1 MSFVEDQA
9 RRAREAS
16 ILLRR
21 ATAGSKS
28 AALKAM
34 GARLK
39 SRLPDILEA
48 NKADLDQ
55 AKAEKLSDAKLD
67 RLKLDEKRVDEI
79 AKALTDIGDQPDP
92 VNRVYDERK
101 APSGVTCKRVR
112 VPIGVILMIFESRP
126 NVTAEA
132 AALCLRAGNAVL
144 LKGGHEAARTNRMIA
159 TCLQGAV
166 AQEGLPTDAV
176 QLVEGGHEAIDEL
189 LLLDRWID
197 VVIPRGG
204 EGLIR
209 SVVEKA
215 RMPVIKHYK
224 GNCHVYVDEAADPIM
239 ARTIVLNAKTQRPA
253 TCNAAEKLLIHE
265 RVAEKLLPQIAERL
279 IKAGVKLRGDDAARR
294 LIKDMK
300 VATEQDWSEE
310 YLDLIMSVKVVRD
323 LDEAIRQMTQT
334 ITKDYEMLK
343 NFADNASHEMQTPV
357 AIINSKLDLLIQDT
371 ALSMEHHR
379 PIQAMY
385 DAVGRLRQLNQS
397 LLLLTKIENN
407 QFVSETV
414 DLAPLIERKLVQ
426 LEDPVKDR
434 RLTVHTELDALQLPI
449 NGYLA
454 DILLNNLLTNAI
466 RHNQDG
472 GQVNIRLR
480 GRGLRVS
487 NSGAAL
493 GFDASTIFDRFTK
506 GMHSGGTGLGL
517 AIVRQIC
524 DNYHFGLTYSY
535 AGEMHTIDIT
545 FN

>member
-1 MSFVEDQA
+1 MSLVEDQA

-28 AALKAM
+28 AAIKAM

-67 RLKLDEKRVDEI
+67 RLKLDEKRVDEV
-79 AKALTDIGDQPDP
+79 AKALAAVGDQPDP
-92 VNRVYDERK
+92 VGKVFDERK
-101 APSGVTCKRVR
+101 APSGIVCKRVR

-144 LKGGHEAARTNRMIA
+144 LKGGHEASRTNRMIA

-176 QLVEGGHEAIDEL
+176 QMVEGGHEAIDEL

-204 EGLIR
+204 EGLIQ

-310 YLDLIMSVKVVRD
+310 YLDLIMSVKVVKD
-323 LDEAIRQMTQT
+323 LDEAIRHINT
-334 ITKDYEMLK
+334 YGS
-343 NFADNASHEMQTPV
+343 SHTD
-357 AIINSKLDLLIQDT
+357 AIVTGNEAAARRFLNEVDSSSVMWNCST
-371 ALSMEHHR
+371 
-379 PIQAMY
+379 
-385 DAVGRLRQLNQS
+385 RL
-397 LLLLTKIENN
+397 
-407 QFVSETV
+407 
-414 DLAPLIERKLVQ
+414 A
-426 LEDPVKDR
+426 
-434 RLTVHTELDALQLPI
+434 
-449 NGYLA
+449 
-454 DILLNNLLTNAI
+454 
-466 RHNQDG
+466 DG
-472 GQVNIRLR
+472 GQY
-480 GRGLRVS
+480 
-487 NSGAAL
+487 
-493 GFDASTIFDRFTK
+493 
-506 GMHSGGTGLGL
+506 GLGAEIGISTERL
-517 AIVRQIC
+517 HARGPMGAEELTCLKWVVTGSGQLRQ
-524 DNYHFGLTYSY
+524 
-535 AGEMHTIDIT
+535 
-545 FN
+545 